1 MTQRPAASTGRRPR
15 DSAAT
20 RHALLTAARELFAQ
34 HGYDATTVRAV
45 ADRAGVNQAL
55 LFRYFG
61 NKRGLFANAVQG
73 EARELL
79 EGPAE
84 NLLERSLDAM
94 LTAEGERYGTETLL
108 AVLRAATSEQV
119 GAEVREQ
126 LAAAYSAAFAARAT
140 TDDPHDAAVRGELL
154 LAWLL
159 GLSLTRSVLVGGP
172 LSDAEAVRAHV
183 LRAARALLEG

>member
-1 MTQRPAASTGRRPR
+1 MTQRPVTAARRPR

-20 RHALLTAARELFAQ
+20 KRDLLAAARELFAEA
-34 HGYDATTVRAV
+34 GYDATTVRAV

-61 NKRGLFANAVQG
+61 NKRGLFTEAVQG
-73 EARELL
+73 EVLDLL
-79 EGPAE
+79 AGPPE
-84 NLLERSLDAM
+84 DLLERSLAAM
-94 LTAEGERYGTETLL
+94 LSSAPAHGTTTLL

-119 GAEVREQ
+119 GAEIREQ
-126 LAAAYSAAFAARAT
+126 LGAAYSTTFAARCG

-159 GLSLTRSVLVGGP
+159 GIALTRSVLHDGP
-172 LSDAEAVRAHV
+172 LHDADAVRDHV
-183 LRAARALLEG
+183 LRSARTLLGT